1 MTTDGAATDPAVE
14 RPPWGALVV
23 LSAGVSLI
31 IIDATIVNVA
41 LPTIIDQLH
50 LTLTQAEWVNSTYA
64 LVFASLLILFGRLG
78 DALGRKR
85 VFMIGIAVFVG
96 ASLLAALAPTGG
108 LLILARVVQ
117 GVGGAAVL
125 PSSLSLVNATFRGSA
140 RPVAFGVWGATI
152 GGMAA
157 LGPLAGGALTEFAGW
172 RWIFLVN
179 LPLGVIIIASARRLV
194 PESSDPAPVRSWDVP
209 GVITLSLSLGLFVF
223 ALIEGQTYGWV
234 RPDRAFSVGGW
245 DWPLAGLSP
254 IAFAFAFAFAAVFV
268 TVFLAIERCAV
279 QPLVDVEL
287 FRLRSFSAGNVA
299 ALIVA
304 LGEFGLV
311 FAIPLFLQSVLGLSP
326 LQSGA
331 VLAVTALGALVA
343 GGAAAWLS
351 RVIGPRAVAR
361 WGLGLEAIG
370 LALYAVLVGPDISAW
385 RLVPA
390 LFVYGLGVGLA
401 TAQLTSVIL
410 ADIPFERSGQGSGIQ
425 STSRQIGSALGIAI
439 LGATLAAGLATHT
452 KARLEASGLA
462 PAQAARI
469 SSVVSDS
476 GGTAIP
482 SLSAQLPPPAAEAL
496 REAGA
501 AATRRTGLVAAGF
514 VLVGLLATFLLPRQR
529 HEDL

>member
-1 MTTDGAATDPAVE
+1 MSAPAAAPDE
-14 RPPWGALVV
+14 RPPWGALVA

-41 LPTIIDQLH
+41 LPTIIDELD
-50 LTLTQAEWVNSTYA
+50 LTLTQAEWVNTTYA

-85 VFMIGIAVFVG
+85 VFLAGLAVFVG
-96 ASLLAALAPTGG
+96 ASLLAALAPSGG
-108 LLILARVVQ
+108 WLIAARVVQ
-117 GVGGAAVL
+117 GLGGAAVL

-140 RPVAFGVWGATI
+140 RAVAFGAWGATI

-157 LGPLAGGALTEFAGW
+157 LGPLAGGALTEYAGW

-179 LPLGVIIIASARRLV
+179 LPLGAIVAVAALRLV
-194 PESSDPAPVRSWDVP
+194 PESRDPAPVRSWDVP
-209 GVITLSLSLGLFVF
+209 GVITLSIGLALLVF
-223 ALIEGQTYGWV
+223 GLIEGQTYGWL
-234 RPDRAFSVGGW
+234 RPDEVFVVGGW
-245 DWPLAGLSP
+245 TWPLAGVSP
-254 IAFAFAFAFAAVFV
+254 IAFAFLLSAVV
-268 TVFLAIERCAV
+268 LCVFLAIERRAV
-279 QPLVDVEL
+279 QPLVDVAL
-287 FRLRSFSAGNVA
+287 FRVRSFSAGNVA

-311 FAIPLFLQSVLGLSP
+311 FAIPLFLQSVLGLSA
-326 LQSGA
+326 LEAGA

-343 GGAAAWLS
+343 GGAAARLS
-351 RVIGPRAVAR
+351 QTIGPRAVAR
-361 WGLGLEAIG
+361 WGLGLEAVG

-410 ADIPFERSGQGSGIQ
+410 ADVPRERSGQASGIQ

-439 LGATLAAGLATHT
+439 LGATLAAGLGSRTADELTATGMPP
-452 KARLEASGLA
+452 ARAASI
-462 PAQAARI
+462 AAA
-469 SSVVSDS
+469 VEES

-482 SLSAQLPPPAAEAL
+482 GLSAQLPPEAGEAL
-496 REAGA
+496 RAAGA
-501 AATRRTGLVAAGF
+501 AATRTTGLVAAGF
-514 VLVGLLATFLLPRQR
+514 VLIGLAATFLLPHQR
-529 HEDL
+529 HDDL